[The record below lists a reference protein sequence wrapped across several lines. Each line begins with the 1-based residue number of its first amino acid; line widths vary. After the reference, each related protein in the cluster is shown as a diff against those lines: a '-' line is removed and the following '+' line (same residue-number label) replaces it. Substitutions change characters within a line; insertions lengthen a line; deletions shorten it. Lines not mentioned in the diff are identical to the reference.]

1 MIIFPHLPDAACIG
15 TDTESFFVEG
25 YDTSGLKAARRICEN
40 CPELERCRDYAI
52 RNDDGYGLWG
62 GLMPKE
68 RQQMRVRMNVINNK
82 PSSVIDNLVGYRER
96 SK

>member
-1 MIIFPHLPDAACIG
+1 MTVFPYFEDAACIG
-15 TDTESFFVEG
+15 TDTESFFVDG
-25 YDTSGLKAARRICEN
+25 FDTSGLKAARRICAN
-40 CPELERCRDYAI
+40 CPAMDRCADYAI

-68 RQQMRVRMNVINNK
+68 RQRIRVERNIINRK

-96 SK
+96 SQ